1 MMRCSEVNFD
11 GSFLAQLTSRSWD
24 HLCRGLSVAEG
35 RLQSGDYQEPGCS
48 RHAVDY
54 PAHCRAGEAGL
65 RRLGSAAAA
74 PTGLRVSGCRP
85 SRCIADWGR
94 S

>member
-54 PAHCRAGEAGL
+54 PAHCRAGMPEQLRLAYVSVAAGL
-65 RRLGSAAAA
+65 RGES
-74 PTGLRVSGCRP
+74 T
-85 SRCIADWGR
+85 
-94 S
+94 